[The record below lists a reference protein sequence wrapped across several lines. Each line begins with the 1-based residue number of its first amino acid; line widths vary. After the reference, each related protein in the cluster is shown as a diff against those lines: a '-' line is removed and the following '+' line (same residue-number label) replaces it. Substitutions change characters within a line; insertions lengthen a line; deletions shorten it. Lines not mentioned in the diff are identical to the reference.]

1 MIKRLQQ
8 IGNSK
13 GIILPNAVLRLF
25 KWSDK
30 TKLEMTVGEESI
42 TVKRAGK

>member
-1 MIKRLQQ
+1 MIKRLQR

-13 GIILPNAVLRLF
+13 GIVLPNAVLRLW

-30 TKLEMTVGEESI
+30 TKLELTVGDESI